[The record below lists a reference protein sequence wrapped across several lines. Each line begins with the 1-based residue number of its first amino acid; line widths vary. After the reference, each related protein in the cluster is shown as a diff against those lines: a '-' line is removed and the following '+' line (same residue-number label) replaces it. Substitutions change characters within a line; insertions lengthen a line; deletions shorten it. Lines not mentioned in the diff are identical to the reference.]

1 MLADTKNR
9 GKLDLPE
16 FIIAMHF
23 IQQTMKGTITSLPT
37 KLPSGF
43 YEMASGATTRN
54 ISSPKPGQSPVT
66 RHMTL
71 ESNVSTPSI
80 FQDNSWDVTEK
91 NKAIYDRYFD
101 GIEKN
106 KCGYITGCCI
116 TLFFFK
122 LRFKSCNLQVG
133 IF

>member
-43 YEMASGATTRN
+43 YEMASGAVTRN

-80 FQDNSWDVTEK
+80 FQDSSWDVSEK
-91 NKAIYDRYFD
+91 DKASYDKLFDSLDENKR
-101 GIEKN
+101 
-106 KCGYITGCCI
+106 GYIT
-116 TLFFFK
+116 
-122 LRFKSCNLQVG
+122 
-133 IF
+133 